1 MKERLDKILCG
12 QGLTSSREKARALIL
27 GGMVT
32 VNGRQEKKPGSF
44 WDTDLALV
52 TITGEVCPY
61 VSRGGLKLEKALEVF
76 NLSLEEA
83 VCLDIGASTGGFTDC
98 MLRRKAAKVFCIDVG
113 YGQLASKLCQDD
125 RVVNL
130 ERINFRYLNQ
140 ETFWKLAGEEVWP
153 DFAGADV
160 SFISLDK
167 ILPSA
172 YQLLKEEGHM
182 VCLIKPEFEAGPT
195 RVGKG
200 GIVRDPLVQKEVI
213 LQVIHTAQALGFAV
227 KHLDRSPITGADGNV
242 EYLLH
247 LQKGTTGTYGAVDWN
262 IEIAELIARM

>member
-32 VNGRQEKKPGSF
+32 VNGKQEKKPGSF
-44 WDTDLALV
+44 WDADQALV
-52 TITGEVCPY
+52 ALIGEVCPY
-61 VSRGGLKLEKALEVF
+61 VSRGGLKLEKAIEVF
-76 NLSLEEA
+76 NLSLDKA
-83 VCLDIGASTGGFTDC
+83 VCMDIGASTGGFTDC

-113 YGQLASKLCQDD
+113 YGQLAPKLCQDD

-130 ERINFRYLNQ
+130 ERINFRYLDQ

-153 DFAGADV
+153 DFASADV

-167 ILPSA
+167 ILPAA

-182 VCLIKPEFEAGPT
+182 ICLIKPEFEVGPSK
-195 RVGKG
+195 VGKG
-200 GIVRDPLVQKEVI
+200 GIVRDHMVHKEAI
-213 LQVIHTAQALGFAV
+213 AQVIDVAKTLGFVV
-227 KHLDRSPITGADGNV
+227 KHLDQSPITGADGNV

-247 LQKGTTGTYGAVDWN
+247 LQKGLTG
-262 IEIAELIARM
+262 